1 MGRWTCRPS
10 TRLYGLIG
18 SPVSGS
24 LSPVIHCTVYRLAGV
39 DAVYLA
45 WEVPRGSLADYVAGL
60 RLLARGFNVTIPHKE
75 AVIPLL
81 DAVEGAAEEIGA
93 VNTVAI
99 EQGRLVGYNTDY
111 LGVERCIE
119 ARGHR
124 PRRVLLLGAGG
135 AARAAA
141 YAAARLGAE
150 ALVVANRTQSR
161 GEELARWAGSL
172 GLEAR
177 AVPWTEAAKWAAWAD
192 TVINATPVGSYA
204 CCPGE
209 APPVATGLH
218 SGQLV
223 FDMVYRPLRTRL
235 LREAEKRGAK
245 TVDGL
250 CMLVWQALEADRIW
264 EGVEPTQ
271 RLYQAAREEALRELG
286 EETERQQG

>member
-1 MGRWTCRPS
+1 LATPTCRPS

-18 SPVSGS
+18 APVSGS

-45 WEVPRGSLADYVAGL
+45 WEVPRGRLGDYVAGL
-60 RLLARGFNVTIPHKE
+60 RVLAKGFNVTIPHKE

-81 DAVEGAAEEIGA
+81 DSLEGAAEEIGA
-93 VNTVAI
+93 VNTVAV
-99 EQGRLVGYNTDY
+99 EDGRLVGYNTDY
-111 LGVERCIE
+111 LGVEHCIRR
-119 ARGHR
+119 RGHR

-150 ALVVANRTQSR
+150 RLVVANRTPAR
-161 GEELARWAGSL
+161 GEELARWAESL

-177 AVPWTEAAKWAAWAD
+177 AVPWSEAGKWARWAD

-209 APPVATGLH
+209 APPVAEALH

-235 LREAEKRGAK
+235 LEEAEKRGAK

-250 CMLVWQALEADRIW
+250 CMLVWQALEADRVW
-264 EGVEPTQ
+264 ESVQPSEE
-271 RLYQAAREEALRELG
+271 LYQAAREAALAELG
-286 EETERQQG
+286 EGHGEAR